1 MAFVAVARGIGSAGL
16 KVVVSRIKWVDNS
29 GWSHPPRL
37 GNRLEKGDSDA
48 SLIQGVNQTEGDRC
62 QTNAGTCGSEKK
74 CVFHAVSREVS
85 RAIISSSFVGKTRHN
100 KPDRPVMRP
109 SAPFPCTSF
118 SFSSSSGWRIAR

>member
-1 MAFVAVARGIGSAGL
+1 MVFVAVARGIGSAGL

-29 GWSHPPRL
+29 GVEVTLRHL

-74 CVFHAVSREVS
+74 CVFHAVAERFH
-85 RAIISSSFVGKTRHN
+85 SSKTDAYR
-100 KPDRPVMRP
+100 
-109 SAPFPCTSF
+109 
-118 SFSSSSGWRIAR
+118 